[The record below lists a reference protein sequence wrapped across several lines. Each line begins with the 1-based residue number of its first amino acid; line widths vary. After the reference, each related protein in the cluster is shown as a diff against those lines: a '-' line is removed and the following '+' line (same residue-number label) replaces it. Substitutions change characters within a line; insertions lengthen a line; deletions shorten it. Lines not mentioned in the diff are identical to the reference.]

1 MIIVGIDPGITGAL
15 AVFDSGGLVA
25 IEDMPVFDSRVD
37 GRSLSVFLD
46 GFDPDT
52 VYLEDTHAMPK
63 NGSIASFKLGL
74 NTGIVIGVV
83 QSLDNI
89 GLVRVLPRTWKTMH
103 HLNGKRKDAS
113 RGLATELFP
122 QWAPHFKLM
131 KHHGRA
137 EAALIGRYGV
147 WDTIHRDKQGA

>member
-1 MIIVGIDPGITGAL
+1 MIIVGIDPGITGAIAIFEDGRL
-15 AVFDSGGLVA
+15 SGVY
-25 IEDMPVFDSRVD
+25 DMPVFDGRVD
-37 GRSLSVFLD
+37 GAALYTQYIGGGDRI
-46 GFDPDT
+46 

-83 QSLDNI
+83 QSLQHP
-89 GLVRVLPRTWKTMH
+89 LVRVLPRTWKTMH

-122 QWAPHFKLM
+122 NFADRFRLM

-147 WDTIHRDKQGA
+147 WDTIHRDKEGA